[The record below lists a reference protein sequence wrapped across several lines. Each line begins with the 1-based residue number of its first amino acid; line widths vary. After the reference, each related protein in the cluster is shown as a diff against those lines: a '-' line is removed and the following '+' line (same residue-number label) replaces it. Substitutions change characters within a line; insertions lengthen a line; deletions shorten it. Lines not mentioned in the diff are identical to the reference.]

1 MGWGMQAARRGMGI
15 NMNRNC
21 LKCRN
26 RRNMPP
32 NGFTLMEL
40 LIVMLIIVVLTL
52 LAIPTVGAYRKSVNK
67 ISAMKSI
74 QAIQMAESMYMQNYG
89 SVGYTCSLPALG
101 GEPSA
106 GAPTPAAA
114 QLLKSDLTSGYKD
127 GYIFTIGNCTK
138 VTAGGSDR
146 VTSYTI
152 TAVPQTLGRTGDV
165 GFCADDAGIKSDP
178 TGGTNCTQ
186 LVQ

>member
-1 MGWGMQAARRGMGI
+1 
-15 NMNRNC
+15 MNCNC
-21 LKCRN
+21 LNRRN
-26 RRNMPP
+26 RRNTPT

-40 LIVMLIIVVLTL
+40 LIVMAIVVILTL
-52 LAIPTVGAYRKSVNK
+52 LAIPTVGSFRKSANK

-89 SVGYTCSLPALG
+89 ALGYTCSLPALG

-127 GYIFTIGNCTK
+127 GYIFSIGNCTK
-138 VTAGGSDR
+138 VTAGGTDR
-146 VTSYTI
+146 ITSYTI
-152 TAVPQTLGRTGDV
+152 TAVPQTVGRTGDV

-178 TGGTNCTQ
+178 VGGTNCTQ

>member
-1 MGWGMQAARRGMGI
+1 METH
-15 NMNRNC
+15 MNCNC
-21 LKCRN
+21 LNRRN
-26 RRNMPP
+26 RRNTPT

-40 LIVMLIIVVLTL
+40 LIVMAIVVILTL
-52 LAIPTVGAYRKSVNK
+52 LAIPTVGSFRKSANK

-89 SVGYTCSLPALG
+89 SLGYTCSLPALG

-127 GYIFTIGNCTK
+127 GYIFSIGNCTK
-138 VTAGGSDR
+138 VTAGGTDR
-146 VTSYTI
+146 ITSYTI
-152 TAVPQTLGRTGDV
+152 TAVPQTVGRTGDV

-178 TGGTNCTQ
+178 VGGTNCTQ

>member
-1 MGWGMQAARRGMGI
+1 MMNCKNWISRRH
-15 NMNRNC
+15 RAV
-21 LKCRN
+21 RS
-26 RRNMPP
+26 

-40 LIVMLIIVVLTL
+40 LIVMAIVVILTL
-52 LAIPTVGAYRKSVNK
+52 LAIPTVGSFRKSANK

-74 QAIQMAESMYMQNYG
+74 QAIQMAESMYLQNYPTN
-89 SVGYTCSLPALG
+89 GYTCTLAALG
-101 GEPSA
+101 GEPTA
-106 GAPTPAAA
+106 GAPTPTAA
-114 QLLKSDLTSGYKD
+114 QLLKSDLASGYKD

-138 VTAGGSDR
+138 VTAGGTDR
-146 VTSYTI
+146 ITSYTI
-152 TAVPQTLGRTGDV
+152 SAVPQTVGRTGDI

>member
-1 MGWGMQAARRGMGI
+1 METH
-15 NMNRNC
+15 MNRNSSN
-21 LKCRN
+21 LRN
-26 RRNMPP
+26 RRKAQP

-40 LIVMLIIVVLTL
+40 LIVMSIVVVLTL

-67 ISAMKSI
+67 ISALKSI
-74 QAIQMAESMYMQNYG
+74 QAIQMAESMYQQNYG
-89 SVGYTCSLPALG
+89 AIGYTCSLPALG
-101 GEPSA
+101 GDPSS

-127 GYIFTIGNCTK
+127 GYIFSIGNCTK
-138 VTAGGSDR
+138 VNNGGVDR
-146 VTSYTI
+146 ITSYTI
-152 TAVPQTLGRTGDV
+152 TAVPQTVGRTGDF

-178 TGGTNCTQ
+178 TGGTNCTV

>member
-1 MGWGMQAARRGMGI
+1 MEIMMNCKKWISRR
-15 NMNRNC
+15 
-21 LKCRN
+21 
-26 RRNMPP
+26 RRAVEP

-40 LIVMLIIVVLTL
+40 LIVMSIIVILTL
-52 LAIPTVGAYRKSVNK
+52 LAIPTVGSIRKNGNR

-74 QAIQMAESMYMQNYG
+74 QAIQMAESLYMQNYG
-89 SVGYTCSLPALG
+89 SLGYTCSLAALG

-114 QLLKSDLTSGYKD
+114 QLLKSDLASGYKD
-127 GYIFTIGNCTK
+127 GYVFSIGNCTK
-138 VTAGGSDR
+138 VTAGGTDR

-152 TAVPQTLGRTGDV
+152 TAVPQTLGRTGDI